1 MWIDFVLRGR
11 KFGSLLIPLMPA
23 TFLKKLS
30 RQIPVLLTL
39 ILLSV
44 ILCSMFVIQF
54 MLAAEDEAVTI
65 EKCNSTLSAG
75 GSIVYRIH
83 EHEVFEV
90 CLDSTSQVILPESLI
105 VASGVY
111 VFRLNNENGQQLS
124 INIIA
129 TEPGLY
135 RIFHPDF
142 GSRQFLVWKPD
153 LGVKTLLSDLS
164 YVYAH
169 GNTDDALSL
178 SELDEESQIRVISVT
193 CGTISRFLQHL
204 LISFNIDSRL
214 IVSVTLEALN
224 QLDDGHIMLEIYER
238 SRWIIVDPD
247 SRTVFGT
254 DNNPLGVNDIMLKF
268 VPKVGENISPF
279 APLFSVDVGGFEDT
293 IGSDLTFLEEKSRV
307 SYRSLS
313 KWYDRVLG
321 KIGIQKDAYFW
332 FSDLAND
339 EERQRILYFYPEAQF
354 ASIEHLTK

>member
-1 MWIDFVLRGR
+1 M
-11 KFGSLLIPLMPA
+11 LIPLLPA
-23 TFLKKLS
+23 TFFKKLS
-30 RQIPVLLTL
+30 RRIPVLLTL

-44 ILCSMFVIQF
+44 ILCYMFVIRF
-54 MLAAEDEAVTI
+54 ILAAEDEGVTI
-65 EKCNSTLSAG
+65 KKCDSTLSSG
-75 GSIVYRIH
+75 GSFVYRIH

-90 CLDSTSQVILPESLI
+90 CLDSTSQVNLPQSLI

-111 VFRLNNENGQQLS
+111 AFRLHNENGNQLS

-135 RIFHPDF
+135 RVFHPDF

-178 SELDEESQIRVISVT
+178 SELDEESQVRVISVT

-204 LISFNIDSRL
+204 LIPFSIDSRL
-214 IVSVTLEALN
+214 IVSVTLEELN
-224 QLDDGHIMLEIYER
+224 QLDDGHIMLEIFER
-238 SRWIIVDPD
+238 SRWILVDPD

-254 DNNPLGVNDIMLKF
+254 DNNPLGVKDTMLKF
-268 VPKVGENISPF
+268 TPKVGENISPF
-279 APLFSVDVGGFEDT
+279 APLFSVDVGGFEET
-293 IGSDLTFLEEKSRV
+293 NGIDLTFLEEKSRV
-307 SYRSLS
+307 SHRSLS
-313 KWYDRVLG
+313 NWYERVLG

-332 FSDLAND
+332 FSDLANN
-339 EERQRILYFYPEAQF
+339 EERQRILYFYPKAQF
-354 ASIEHLTK
+354 ASIEYITK